1 MKHILCLPLQLLPP
15 KLLLLVT
22 TCTTS
27 FLSKLFIIF
36 GHTTHFPSHHQMTEM
51 CPLLTALRAV
61 WSRVNMSSLSWTKSK
76 QRTWC
81 SPLPQWLSRGG
92 LVSHVGFVLQQH
104 TEPVTP
110 ARFQF
115 SAVVLMVLLLCSSM
129 ICSVVNFWAFNSFW
143 TTTQFLQLSW
153 ASLQDQY
160 RNFTVRLMRSKSPYQ
175 RWQLVCFLG
184 NTVFLTIHDKT
195 LI

>member
-36 GHTTHFPSHHQMTEM
+36 SHTKHFPSHHQMTEM

-92 LVSHVGFVLQQH
+92 LVFHVGFVLQQH
-104 TEPVTP
+104 TKPVTP
-110 ARFQF
+110 ARFKF

-129 ICSVVNFWAFNSFW
+129 ICSVVNFWAFNSFR
-143 TTTQFLQLSW
+143 TATQFLQLSW
-153 ASLQDQY
+153 ASLRDQY

-184 NTVFLTIHDKT
+184 NTVFLIIHDKP